1 MREIADPQTV
11 GRRGCEV
18 TVDEVPRPLGLP
30 VRDCRAPLLASDRA
44 LKAGLLHQ
52 AFDGAAGDVD
62 AFAAQRPPHLAHA
75 IDAEVLGV
83 NLADALDQLGVALS
97 LSAGIAPAS
106 LDLVIGGWGDL
117 ERLAD
122 RLDPVLVAKGIDHRA
137 HLLGCG
143 SSSRAKKVEAAF
155 RISFA
160 LRSSRTSRSRSLM
173 RSASVLETPARSP
186 WSISARGTHLRSV
199 SWPMPHFCE
208 IERIAAHS
216 LGYSSR
222 CSSTRRTARWRT
234 SNGYRLPF
242 LIGPSCHWIGP
253 PRFPERFMAHFSTA
267 LDNLR
272 ASAERTSRTT
282 MAIGL
287 RTARRSH
294 S

>member
-143 SSSRAKKVEAAF
+143 SSSRAKKAEALSIRQRDTRSF
-155 RISFA
+155 RRSRREELRWRERAGCIRPASGESCGSA
-160 LRSSRTSRSRSLM
+160 GEEASRSARLAGRWTVLPARSSRR
-173 RSASVLETPARSP
+173 
-186 WSISARGTHLRSV
+186 
-199 SWPMPHFCE
+199 
-208 IERIAAHS
+208 
-216 LGYSSR
+216 
-222 CSSTRRTARWRT
+222 
-234 SNGYRLPF
+234 
-242 LIGPSCHWIGP
+242 
-253 PRFPERFMAHFSTA
+253 
-267 LDNLR
+267 
-272 ASAERTSRTT
+272 
-282 MAIGL
+282 
-287 RTARRSH
+287 
-294 S
+294 